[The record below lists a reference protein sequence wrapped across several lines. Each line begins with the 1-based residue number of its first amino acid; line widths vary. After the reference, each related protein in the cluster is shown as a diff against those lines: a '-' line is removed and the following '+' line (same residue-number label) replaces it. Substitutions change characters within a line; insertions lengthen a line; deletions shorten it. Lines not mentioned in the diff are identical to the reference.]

1 MNIEDVREYCL
12 SLPNT
17 TEDMPFGDDILCLR
31 VDGRIFAL
39 LWLGWPDTHIALKCN
54 PDIATALRE
63 QYRAVRPAYHM
74 NKRCWNDLYTD
85 SDMGDE
91 TLKHCINHSTTK
103 WCAKC
108 RSTNNPRSYW
118 AKNVNLTKTTL
129 KGCDFNIPYRHAR
142 KPR

>member
-1 MNIEDVREYCL
+1 MMNIEDVREYCL

-63 QYRAVRPAYHM
+63 QYRASGRH
-74 NKRCWNDLYTD
+74 
-85 SDMGDE
+85 
-91 TLKHCINHSTTK
+91 TT
-103 WCAKC
+103 
-108 RSTNNPRSYW
+108 
-118 AKNVNLTKTTL
+118 
-129 KGCDFNIPYRHAR
+129 
-142 KPR
+142 

>member
-1 MNIEDVREYCL
+1 MMNIEDVREYCL

-91 TLKHCINHSTTK
+91 TL
-103 WCAKC
+103 
-108 RSTNNPRSYW
+108 
-118 AKNVNLTKTTL
+118 
-129 KGCDFNIPYRHAR
+129 
-142 KPR
+142 

>member
-1 MNIEDVREYCL
+1 MMNIEDVREYCL

-63 QYRAVRPAYHM
+63 QYRADDQKSQADADYSADNR
-74 NKRCWNDLYTD
+74 R
-85 SDMGDE
+85 
-91 TLKHCINHSTTK
+91 
-103 WCAKC
+103 
-108 RSTNNPRSYW
+108 NNFKFS
-118 AKNVNLTKTTL
+118 L
-129 KGCDFNIPYRHAR
+129 DD
-142 KPR
+142 

>member
-1 MNIEDVREYCL
+1 MMNIEDVREYCL

-74 NKRCWNDLYTD
+74 NKANWITVTLDG
-85 SDMGDE
+85 SVPDE
-91 TLKHCINHSTTK
+91 TIKMLLDMSFDATALQT
-103 WCAKC
+103 
-108 RSTNNPRSYW
+108 R
-118 AKNVNLTKTTL
+118 
-129 KGCDFNIPYRHAR
+129 R
-142 KPR
+142 KIHRE

>member
-54 PDIATALRE
+54 PDTAVALRE
-63 QYRAVRPAYHM
+63 QYRAVKPAYHM
-74 NKRCWNDLYTD
+74 NRRCCSGRN
-85 SDMGDE
+85 
-91 TLKHCINHSTTK
+91 
-103 WCAKC
+103 A
-108 RSTNNPRSYW
+108 
-118 AKNVNLTKTTL
+118 NLTETTL
-129 KGCDFNIPYRHAR
+129 RRCDFNTP
-142 KPR
+142 PRTPANPVRQRAKTQGT